1 MKRYNFYFPQAM
13 MNRFRE
19 LSVKTGVPM
28 SEMLRRMIK
37 EYLKRNKNREV
48 QLDSVLSSDANV
60 ENPISA
66 CGNTKI

>member
-1 MKRYNFYFPQAM
+1 M

-37 EYLKRNKNREV
+37 EYLRKEIQNRS
-48 QLDSVLSSDANV
+48 SVNDV
-60 ENPISA
+60 E
-66 CGNTKI
+66 KIVDIHEKVII

>member
-1 MKRYNFYFPQAM
+1 MKRYNFYFPQRM

-37 EYLKRNKNREV
+37 EYLRKEIQNRS
-48 QLDSVLSSDANV
+48 SVNDV
-60 ENPISA
+60 E
-66 CGNTKI
+66 KIVDIHEKVII